1 MMSLLVFLVL
11 LFGLFGVI
19 SSQYIIQY
27 REAYA
32 LWIKEIVYS
41 NSENDLGCEKKALCS
56 KVESYSREICE
67 LTDMILLIF
76 ILISATFLII
86 VYTIEKNMP
95 LINPNTVDYN
105 ILIASRV
112 LTFMLFSSLILI
124 LYFLKIN
131 IVFPSG
137 KTSAIDEKLFS
148 VWYKYK
154 CYRNKQKE
162 FQDKLE
168 PRRLYEILAEK
179 IENGELKDA
188 SQDDI
193 LLIEPLFR
201 SKKIASNP

>member
-41 NSENDLGCEKKALCS
+41 DPENNSDTDKKALCS

-95 LINPNTVDYN
+95 LINPNTIDYN

-131 IVFPSG
+131 IIFPSG

-162 FQDKLE
+162 FLDKLE

-201 SKKIASNP
+201 SKKISSNP